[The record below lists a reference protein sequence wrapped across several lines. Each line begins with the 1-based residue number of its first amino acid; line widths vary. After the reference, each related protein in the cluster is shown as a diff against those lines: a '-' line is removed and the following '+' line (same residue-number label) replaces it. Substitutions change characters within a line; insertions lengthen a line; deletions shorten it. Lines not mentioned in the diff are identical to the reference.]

1 MTTPPKI
8 CVAGHQGTVGSAFV
22 RVLTSMD
29 CRAALAMTSE
39 PNIITRT
46 HFELELTNQVAVEAF
61 FQQEKPNQVYMAAAK
76 VGGIHANNT

>member
-1 MTTPPKI
+1 
-8 CVAGHQGTVGSAFV
+8 
-22 RVLTSMD
+22 
-29 CRAALAMTSE
+29 MTSE